1 MVQFVDRGTAACHEM
16 EMDKRWVISGE
27 SVTKYMICL
36 DLPLKVVFLFHLPA
50 RRKNIKVFFY
60 VQCSHLRHRT
70 HLKIVEFIAIECDH
84 MFDSGK

>member
-1 MVQFVDRGTAACHEM
+1 MGYFR
-16 EMDKRWVISGE
+16 E

-84 MFDSGK
+84 MFDSGKCINSPYLLTYLKIECG